1 MNRSSSIL
9 WMLPLLALVG
19 CGEHP
24 DPNPPDSGTIT
35 CQEDSRVTAYSAGMT
50 QKSDDGSV
58 QVKLVSADPAPPLRG
73 MNTWQVQVQDGS
85 GNPIDGATVSVD
97 LYMPD
102 HGHSSPTTPT
112 VTAQSNGA
120 YEISNLNFFM
130 PGVWRARFTVTRD
143 TTTEL
148 VDFFFCVAG

>member
-1 MNRSSSIL
+1 
-9 WMLPLLALVG
+9 MLIALFWKGPEIPGPLRKK
-19 CGEHP
+19 
-24 DPNPPDSGTIT
+24 PNTSKY
-35 CQEDSRVTAYSAGMT
+35 C
-50 QKSDDGSV
+50 V

-73 MNTWQVQVQDGS
+73 MNTWQVQVEDGS
-85 GNPIDGATVSVD
+85 GNPIDGAMVSVD